1 MTKIRRLCAT
11 VAIILGVCGV
21 TFFASPA
28 RAATTAGH
36 VTIMVLDM
44 SGSMAQNDPNGLRC
58 SAANAYI
65 DLSGPGNFI
74 GVVGLDNATGKTGG
88 PHNFTLA
95 QKWADPTEMAT
106 VSQRQNLRQTIA
118 STSNNCKPDGNTP
131 TYDALNQALGMLQSS
146 TQSGHL
152 SGSVILLTDGDP
164 EPDAS
169 AQIAAIKADLAP
181 KFKTNGWPID
191 TIALGQPGSYHDFL
205 SSLAGATSGK
215 FYDDS
220 KGPVSGVSPLNL
232 APFFVDLFALRNGR
246 TPGATLPPTNLSGG
260 TTSRNFA
267 VGSFVSHLD
276 VIAVKDQP
284 GTTVTVTAPNG
295 HTIAATGAGAFVST
309 DLHYVIFAIDT
320 PQAGPWQL
328 NVTGGGMFLMDSL
341 VVSTLTLD
349 ITTPTKG
356 KAEPLGQPV
365 TITAAL
371 RDQGS
376 AVIGQQFALKARI
389 IYAGNGT
396 ATPLEVLLA
405 DPNGTSDYSG
415 TVTIPATAPAG
426 TYEIDVTAQAASET
440 AVAAATTVSFEV
452 FPQAVLLSPV
462 TNQPTTDRITAH
474 VVTWDAGLRF
484 IYSAVPFYNS
494 YLYGWRPANWPLQ
507 GKAANGT
514 ALYDGQVLVGGKL
527 YPNATVTATATKD
540 GTHQAIPL
548 TVENEHDGT
557 FRVFLPSSAQGNYT
571 ITLTT
576 TGAYKDSFGD
586 LSTAAAPVGVT
597 VGIPSLADEIRAW
610 AITLLY
616 SLGLYLFALF
626 FIYGPINYLVRAK
639 PNGRAR
645 LVDMAS
651 FRRARSRAELDSGM
665 PIRWRGL
672 SLQRYFAPNKLPA
685 GELALPNNL
694 VFLFRWGNEVAVR
707 VRKPRGKEAGAQW
720 SVESRNISH
729 ADGAET
735 ILPNMRISYTESG
748 QTFEYKFEQDVRNAE
763 EFGTSGISD
772 GLDKAA
778 GALNLR
784 DRLPRRGGSMRHD

>member
-11 VAIILGVCGV
+11 LAIILGTWGV
-21 TFFASPA
+21 SFAVAPA
-28 RAATTAGH
+28 RAAAAGH

-74 GVVGLDNATGKTGG
+74 GVVGLDNNTGKTGG

-95 QKWADPTEMAT
+95 QKWSDPVEMAT
-106 VSQRQNLRQTIA
+106 VAQRHALRQTIA
-118 STSNNCKPDGNTP
+118 TTSNNCKPDGNTP
-131 TYDALNQALGMLQSS
+131 TYDALSQALGMLQAA
-146 TQSGHL
+146 THGGQL

-164 EPDAS
+164 EPNAS
-169 AQIAAIKADLAP
+169 AQTSAITADLAP
-181 KFKTNGWPID
+181 KFKANGWPVD
-191 TIALGQPGSYHDFL
+191 TIALGQAGSFHDFL
-205 SSLAGATSGK
+205 SALAGATSGK

-220 KGPVSGVSPLNL
+220 KGPVNGVSPLNL

-260 TTSRNFA
+260 TTSQNFA

-295 HTIAATGAGAFVST
+295 TTIAATGSGAFVSA
-309 DLHYVIFAIDT
+309 DPHYVIFAIDT
-320 PQAGPWQL
+320 PQPGLWQL

-341 VVSTLTLD
+341 VVSTLTLE
-349 ITTPTKG
+349 ITAPAKG
-356 KAEPLGQPV
+356 KALPLGQPV
-365 TITAAL
+365 TISAAL
-371 RDQGS
+371 RDQGN
-376 AVIGQQFALKARI
+376 AVVGKQFALKALI
-389 IYAGNGT
+389 NYVGNGK

-426 TYEIDVTAQAASET
+426 TYEIVVTAQAASET
-440 AVAAATTVSFEV
+440 AVMAATTASFEV
-452 FPQAVLLSPV
+452 FPLAVLLAPDSK
-462 TNQPTTDRITAH
+462 QPTTERITAH
-474 VVTWDAGLRF
+474 VVTWDLGLRF
-484 IYSAVPFYNS
+484 VYSTIPFFKS
-494 YLYGWRPANWPLQ
+494 YLYGWRPADWPLQ
-507 GKAANGT
+507 GRSADAT
-514 ALYDGQVLVGGKL
+514 ALYNGQVLVGGKL
-527 YPNATVTATATKD
+527 YPNAVVIATATKD
-540 GTHQAIPL
+540 GTQQAIPL

-557 FRVFLPSSAQGNYT
+557 FRVFLPAGAQGNYT
-571 ITLTT
+571 ITLKT
-576 TGAYKDSFGD
+576 TGTYKDSFGD
-586 LSTAAAPVGVT
+586 LSTATAPVAVT

-616 SLGLYLFALF
+616 TLGLYLFGLF
-626 FIYGPINYLVRAK
+626 FVYGPINYIVRAK
-639 PNGRAR
+639 PNGQAR

-651 FRRARSRAELDSGM
+651 FRRARSRSELDSGL
-665 PIRWRGL
+665 PIRWRGW
-672 SLQRYFAPNKLPA
+672 SLRRYFAPNKLPA

-707 VRKPRGKEAGAQW
+707 VRPPRGKEAGAQW
-720 SVESRNISH
+720 SIENRKLSH
-729 ADGAET
+729 ADGSET

-763 EFGTSGISD
+763 DFGGSGISN

-778 GALNLR
+778 GVLNLR
-784 DRLPRRGGSMRHD
+784 DRLPRRGGSMRRD